1 MQPSVLL
8 KSLLDMS
15 RSTRDMSSNAAFWA
29 FLTLAVPQQSPAVKP
44 APLPFGPGEVMTY
57 SVVMKGMSST
67 GDATMSV
74 QGPVNVRGTETLLLR
89 SKSVAGIGPFKG
101 SQTTESWFD
110 PIAVRSLRFYERARR
125 FLSTHITRVEIY
137 PDSSTWKSDDGSGG
151 TSPTD
156 SSLDELSFIY
166 FLRLL
171 PGETD
176 TTYRFNR
183 HFDATRDPV
192 VIRVARG
199 GLVSTDLGTFSTV
212 LMEMHVHDPS
222 RYRGEGIIKV
232 YLSDD
237 KCRVPIRI
245 DSNVPDVGS
254 AVLTLRSY
262 ANPAPTCDFAHR
274 P

>member
-1 MQPSVLL
+1 
-8 KSLLDMS
+8 
-15 RSTRDMSSNAAFWA
+15 
-29 FLTLAVPQQSPAVKP
+29 
-44 APLPFGPGEVMTY
+44 MTY
-57 SVVMKGMSST
+57 AVVMRGMGST

-74 QGPVNVRGTETLLLR
+74 QGPVDVRGTQTLLLR

-101 SQTTESWFD
+101 SQTSESWFD
-110 PIAVRSLRFYERARR
+110 PIATRSLRFYERERR
-125 FLSTHITRVEIY
+125 LLSTHITRVEIY
-137 PDSSTWKSDDGSGG
+137 PDSATWKTADGGG
-151 TSPTD
+151 GKSPTD
-156 SSLDELSFIY
+156 SSLDELAFIY

-171 PGETD
+171 PTETD
-176 TTYRFNR
+176 TVYRFNR
-183 HFDATRDPV
+183 HFDASRDPV

-199 GLVSTDLGTFSTV
+199 GLISTDLGTFNTV

-237 KCRVPIRI
+237 NCRVPIRI
-245 DSNVPDVGS
+245 DSNVPDIGS

-262 ANPAPTCDFAHR
+262 VNPAPACDFMHR

>member
-1 MQPSVLL
+1 
-8 KSLLDMS
+8 
-15 RSTRDMSSNAAFWA
+15 MSSKAAVFA
-29 FLTLAVPQQSPAVKP
+29 LLTLSVPQHGPAARP

-57 SVVMKGMSST
+57 SVVMKGMGSS

-74 QGPVNVRGTETLLLR
+74 QGPVNVRGTETFLLR

-110 PIAVRSLRFYERARR
+110 PIAIRSLRFYERTRR

-137 PDSSTWKSDDGSGG
+137 PDNSTWKATDGSGG
-151 TSPTD
+151 ASLTG

-171 PGETD
+171 PSDTD
-176 TTYRFNR
+176 TVYRFNR

-192 VIRVARG
+192 VIRVTRS
-199 GLVSTDLGTFSTV
+199 GLISTELGTFNTV
-212 LMEMHVHDPS
+212 LMEMHVHDPK
-222 RYRGEGIIKV
+222 RYTGEGIIKV

-237 KCRVPIRI
+237 NCRVPIRI
-245 DSNVPDVGS
+245 DSNVPDLGS

-262 ANPAPTCDFAHR
+262 VNPAPSCDFAHR